1 VVMVFERI
9 RKIDIWGDSV
19 LKGIIYDR
27 GRYTRLREDNAV
39 NGLKSMGVDIRNNS
53 HFGLTAP
60 KARDLM
66 ARELEKGNDSQA
78 AIIEFG
84 GNDCDFNWKEVSENP
99 EKEHRC
105 KTPLDQFR
113 QCIIDMVGML
123 RKKTIRPVL
132 VNLPPIDPER
142 YFKWI
147 TRGLNAQ
154 NILNWLGDVHHIY
167 RHHEC
172 YNLCIMS
179 LAGSLGCDLID
190 IRQPFLL
197 QNDYTLFLCEDG
209 IHPNQRGHELIRTV
223 MREYAGNM
231 AL

>member
-1 VVMVFERI
+1 M
-9 RKIDIWGDSV
+9 
-19 LKGIIYDR
+19 
-27 GRYTRLREDNAV
+27 
-39 NGLKSMGVDIRNNS
+39 
-53 HFGLTAP
+53 
-60 KARDLM
+60 
-66 ARELEKGNDSQA
+66 
-78 AIIEFG
+78 
-84 GNDCDFNWKEVSENP
+84 SENP

-147 TRGLNAQ
+147 TRGLNSQ